1 MSKIGIII
9 EREYKTRVVKKS
21 FIIVTLITPVLMVL
35 LMAGPMLI
43 NMMGDSNERNITVID
58 QTGLYRN
65 VLQDSTKYHFVF
77 ADQTPDEI
85 RTSSASTKKNAMT
98 ALLVITDTLTKNP
111 KAATIYSHQ
120 QIDIDTKNYISNI
133 LDKYVE
139 HEKLLSYNIP
149 NIKQII
155 DDSKANIDIKTIR
168 WSDDGTEKIG
178 SSELALALG
187 MISAFLIYM
196 FIVIYGSQVMTS
208 VIQEKT
214 NRIVEVIVSS
224 AKPFELMM
232 GKIIGV
238 ALVGL
243 TQMLIWGILVS
254 VLYGAAMAIMSPQLM
269 QQTSELTATMG
280 NGQMSAISTG
290 AMGDIFGALQGVNF
304 LQIGILLI
312 IYFLGGYLLYASL
325 FAALGSAVDSETD
338 TQQFTM
344 PLMMPM
350 IFAIFAGIYASQH
363 PDTSLAFWT
372 SLIPFTS
379 PVVMM
384 ARLPFGV
391 DAWQIAL
398 SVALLALSFWG
409 STWLAAKIY
418 RTGILM
424 YGKKPS
430 WKELWKWL
438 KY

>member
-9 EREYKTRVVKKS
+9 EREYKARVMKKS
-21 FIIVTLITPVLMVL
+21 FIIITLIMPLLMVL
-35 LMAGPMLI
+35 LMIGPTLLT
-43 NMMGDSNERNITVID
+43 NMSNSGECNITVID

-65 VLQDSTKYHFVF
+65 ILRDSTKYHFIF
-77 ADQTPDEI
+77 ADQTPEEI
-85 RTSSASTKKNAMT
+85 RAIQKDKNAIT
-98 ALLVITDTLTKNP
+98 ALLIITDTLTKNP
-111 KAATIYSHQ
+111 NAATMFSYQ
-120 QIDIDTKNYISNI
+120 QIDMETKNYIINL

-139 HEKLLSYNIP
+139 HEKLAAYNIP

-155 DDSKANIDIKTIR
+155 ADSKANIDIKTIR
-168 WSDDGTEKIG
+168 WSDDGSERVG
-178 SSELALALG
+178 SSELALVLG
-187 MISAFLIYM
+187 MIITILI
-196 FIVIYGSQVMTS
+196 FIFIMSYGTQVMS
-208 VIQEKT
+208 GVIQEKT

-243 TQMLIWGILVS
+243 TQMLIWGMLIG
-254 VLYGAAMAIMSPQLM
+254 VLYGTSMAIMSPQVL
-269 QQTSELTATMG
+269 QQSTEITAAMS
-280 NGQMSAISTG
+280 NGQIAAGNQDI
-290 AMGDIFGALQGVNF
+290 MGEIFGALQGVNF
-304 LQIGILLI
+304 MQIGILLV

-325 FAALGSAVDSETD
+325 FAAMGSAVDSETD

-344 PLMMPM
+344 PFTMPLF
-350 IFAIFAGIYASQH
+350 FAMYAGISASQH
-363 PDTSLAFWT
+363 PDSALAFWT
-372 SLIPFTS
+372 SIIPFTS

-391 DAWQIAL
+391 DMWQIVL
-398 SVALLALSFWG
+398 SVALLVLSFLG
-409 STWLAAKIY
+409 STWIAAKIY